1 MSAKRDYYE
10 VLGIS
15 KDTQINE
22 IKSQYRKLALKFHPD
37 RNKSSE
43 AAEHFKEISEAYA
56 VLSDTKKRQ
65 LYDQHGHA
73 GVDGRY
79 STEDIFRGAGFN
91 FDDVGSIFENLFGGR
106 GQGFGGFGR
115 QRGSDLLHETFV
127 SLEDVLNGKRM
138 DLDLQK
144 NVDCPECNGSGCF
157 PGSSKTFVGQSFT
170 TEIGFQGE
178 TDYLIR
184 TLKGCIL
191 NTFGITASIG
201 DVVKCTGDVVFGKED
216 TPSNAS
222 GDFSDDATEDSQ
234 PFTFAN
240 GQFSLNGVIQTQIQ
254 DVDINFAQNGD
265 LLYQLGSNQ
274 SVAGIKKTL
283 DITGRFKVALK
294 DKTAINTLI
303 AQLKGANFKE
313 TWGDKNAGSPEFE
326 LHFTNGVV
334 GNGERKITII
344 GKGLGIA
351 DHNTTGLEPV
361 EPIFEEINWQIK
373 SAKIVVVNSE

>member
-1 MSAKRDYYE
+1 MVRTGAYAYVNYGYESTFGGTASAITKSFGLKTAVTSLTLGTNRQQLYRLGQVEPHKFAYGTQTGSLSLDF
-10 VLGIS
+10 VLGSITTG
-15 KDTQINE
+15 DV
-22 IKSQYRKLALKFHPD
+22 
-37 RNKSSE
+37 
-43 AAEHFKEISEAYA
+43 FKAIYGAPTGSGTGASNHVYG
-56 VLSDTKKRQ
+56 SDTGT
-65 LYDQHGHA
+65 D
-73 GVDGRY
+73 
-79 STEDIFRGAGFN
+79 
-91 FDDVGSIFENLFGGR
+91 
-106 GQGFGGFGR
+106 
-115 QRGSDLLHETFV
+115 
-127 SLEDVLNGKRM
+127 
-138 DLDLQK
+138 
-144 NVDCPECNGSGCF
+144 
-157 PGSSKTFVGQSFT
+157 SSKTFVGQSFT
-170 TEIGFQGE
+170 TEIGFYGE

-191 NTFGITASIG
+191 NTLGITATIG
-201 DVVKCTGDVVFGKED
+201 DVIKCTGDVLFGKED

-240 GQFSLNGVIQTQIQ
+240 GQFSLNGVVQAQIQ

-265 LLYQLGSNQ
+265 LLYQIGSNQ
-274 SVAGIKKTL
+274 AVAGIKKTL

-351 DHNTTGLEPV
+351 DHSVSGLEPI
-361 EPIFEEINWQIK
+361 EPVFEEINWQIK
-373 SAKIVVVNSE
+373 SAKIVVVNSQ

>member
-1 MSAKRDYYE
+1 MVRTGAYAYVNYGYESTFGGTASAITKSFGLKTAVTGLTLSTGRQQLYKLGQVEPHKFAYGTQSGNFSLDF
-10 VLGIS
+10 VLGTITTG
-15 KDTQINE
+15 DV
-22 IKSQYRKLALKFHPD
+22 
-37 RNKSSE
+37 
-43 AAEHFKEISEAYA
+43 FKAIYGAPTGSGTGASNHVYG
-56 VLSDTKKRQ
+56 SDTGT
-65 LYDQHGHA
+65 D
-73 GVDGRY
+73 
-79 STEDIFRGAGFN
+79 
-91 FDDVGSIFENLFGGR
+91 
-106 GQGFGGFGR
+106 
-115 QRGSDLLHETFV
+115 
-127 SLEDVLNGKRM
+127 
-138 DLDLQK
+138 
-144 NVDCPECNGSGCF
+144 
-157 PGSSKTFVGQSFT
+157 SSKTFVGQSFT
-170 TEIGFQGE
+170 TEIGFNGE

-191 NTFGITASIG
+191 NTLGITATIG

-265 LLYQLGSNQ
+265 LLYQIGSNQ
-274 SVAGIKKTL
+274 AVAGIKKTL

-361 EPIFEEINWQIK
+361 EPVFEEINWQIK

>member
-1 MSAKRDYYE
+1 MVRTGAYAYVNYGYESSFGGTASAITKSFGLKTALTGLTLGTNRQQLYRLGQVEPHKFAYGTQTGNFSLDF
-10 VLGIS
+10 VLGTITTG
-15 KDTQINE
+15 DV
-22 IKSQYRKLALKFHPD
+22 
-37 RNKSSE
+37 
-43 AAEHFKEISEAYA
+43 FKAIYGAPTGSGTGASNHVYG
-56 VLSDTKKRQ
+56 SDTGT
-65 LYDQHGHA
+65 D
-73 GVDGRY
+73 
-79 STEDIFRGAGFN
+79 
-91 FDDVGSIFENLFGGR
+91 
-106 GQGFGGFGR
+106 
-115 QRGSDLLHETFV
+115 
-127 SLEDVLNGKRM
+127 
-138 DLDLQK
+138 
-144 NVDCPECNGSGCF
+144 
-157 PGSSKTFVGQSFT
+157 SSKTFVGQSFT
-170 TEIGFQGE
+170 TEIGFKGE

-191 NTFGITASIG
+191 NTLGITATIG

-254 DVDINFAQNGD
+254 DVDINFAQYGD
-265 LLYQLGSNQ
+265 LLYEIGSNQ
-274 SVAGIKKTL
+274 AVAGIKKTL

-361 EPIFEEINWQIK
+361 ERVFEEINWQIK

>member
-1 MSAKRDYYE
+1 MVRTGAYAYVNYGYEGSFGGSATVNKSFGLKTAVTGLTLGTNRQQLYRLGQVEPHKYAYGTQSGTASLDF
-10 VLGIS
+10 VLGGITS
-15 KDTQINE
+15 GDV
-22 IKSQYRKLALKFHPD
+22 
-37 RNKSSE
+37 
-43 AAEHFKEISEAYA
+43 FKAIYGAPSGAGTGASNHVYG
-56 VLSDTKKRQ
+56 SDTGT
-65 LYDQHGHA
+65 D
-73 GVDGRY
+73 
-79 STEDIFRGAGFN
+79 
-91 FDDVGSIFENLFGGR
+91 
-106 GQGFGGFGR
+106 
-115 QRGSDLLHETFV
+115 
-127 SLEDVLNGKRM
+127 
-138 DLDLQK
+138 
-144 NVDCPECNGSGCF
+144 
-157 PGSSKTFVGQSFT
+157 SSKTFVGQSFT

-178 TDYLIR
+178 TDYLVR

-191 NTFGITASIG
+191 NTLGITATIG

-240 GQFSLNGVIQTQIQ
+240 GQFSLNGVVQTQIQ

-265 LLYQLGSNQ
+265 LLYEIGSNQ
-274 SVAGIKKTL
+274 AVAGIKRTL

-303 AQLKGANFKE
+303 AQLKGANYKE

-344 GKGLGIA
+344 GKGLAIA
-351 DHNTTGLEPV
+351 DHNVTGLEPV
-361 EPIFEEINWQIK
+361 EPVFEEINWQIK

>member
-1 MSAKRDYYE
+1 MVRTGAYAYVNYGYESSFGGTASAITKSFGLKTALTGLTLGTNRQQLYRLGQVEPHKFAYGTQTGNFSLDF
-10 VLGIS
+10 VLGTITS
-15 KDTQINE
+15 GDV
-22 IKSQYRKLALKFHPD
+22 
-37 RNKSSE
+37 
-43 AAEHFKEISEAYA
+43 FKAIYGAPTGAGTGASNHVYG
-56 VLSDTKKRQ
+56 SDTGT
-65 LYDQHGHA
+65 D
-73 GVDGRY
+73 
-79 STEDIFRGAGFN
+79 
-91 FDDVGSIFENLFGGR
+91 
-106 GQGFGGFGR
+106 
-115 QRGSDLLHETFV
+115 
-127 SLEDVLNGKRM
+127 
-138 DLDLQK
+138 
-144 NVDCPECNGSGCF
+144 
-157 PGSSKTFVGQSFT
+157 SSKTFVGQSFT
-170 TEIGFQGE
+170 TEVGFQGE

-191 NTFGITASIG
+191 NTLGITATIG

-265 LLYQLGSNQ
+265 LLYEIGSNQ
-274 SVAGIKKTL
+274 AVAGIKRTL

-334 GNGERKITII
+334 GNGVRKITLI
-344 GKGLGIA
+344 GKGLAIA
-351 DHNTTGLEPV
+351 DHNVSGVEPV
-361 EPIFEEINWQIK
+361 EPVFEEINWQIK

>member
-1 MSAKRDYYE
+1 MVRTGAYAYVNYGYETGDNPDVFGGTATVNKSFGLKTAVTGLTLSTNRQQLYKLGQVEPHKFAYGTQSGSMSLDF
-10 VLGIS
+10 VLGTITS
-15 KDTQINE
+15 
-22 IKSQYRKLALKFHPD
+22 
-37 RNKSSE
+37 
-43 AAEHFKEISEAYA
+43 
-56 VLSDTKKRQ
+56 
-65 LYDQHGHA
+65 G
-73 GVDGRY
+73 
-79 STEDIFRGAGFN
+79 DIFQAIYGAPTGAGTGASN
-91 FDDVGSIFENLFGGR
+91 HVYGDDTGS
-106 GQGFGGFGR
+106 
-115 QRGSDLLHETFV
+115 
-127 SLEDVLNGKRM
+127 
-138 DLDLQK
+138 
-144 NVDCPECNGSGCF
+144 
-157 PGSSKTFVGQSFT
+157 GSSKTFVGQSFT

-351 DHNTTGLEPV
+351 DHNMTGLEPV

>member
-1 MSAKRDYYE
+1 MVRTGANAYDNYGYESSIGGTASAITKSFGLKTALTGLTLGTNRQQLYRLGQVEPHKFAYGTQTGNFSLDF
-10 VLGIS
+10 VLGTITS
-15 KDTQINE
+15 GDV
-22 IKSQYRKLALKFHPD
+22 
-37 RNKSSE
+37 
-43 AAEHFKEISEAYA
+43 FKAIYGAPTGAGTGASNHVYG
-56 VLSDTKKRQ
+56 SDTGT
-65 LYDQHGHA
+65 D
-73 GVDGRY
+73 
-79 STEDIFRGAGFN
+79 
-91 FDDVGSIFENLFGGR
+91 
-106 GQGFGGFGR
+106 
-115 QRGSDLLHETFV
+115 
-127 SLEDVLNGKRM
+127 
-138 DLDLQK
+138 
-144 NVDCPECNGSGCF
+144 
-157 PGSSKTFVGQSFT
+157 SSKTFVGQSFT
-170 TEIGFQGE
+170 TEVGFQGE

-191 NTFGITASIG
+191 NTLGITATIG

-265 LLYQLGSNQ
+265 LLYEIGSNQ
-274 SVAGIKKTL
+274 AVAGIKKTL

-361 EPIFEEINWQIK
+361 EPVFEEINWQIK

>member
-1 MSAKRDYYE
+1 MDF
-10 VLGIS
+10 VLGTITS
-15 KDTQINE
+15 GDV
-22 IKSQYRKLALKFHPD
+22 
-37 RNKSSE
+37 
-43 AAEHFKEISEAYA
+43 FKAIYGAPTGAGTGASNHVYG
-56 VLSDTKKRQ
+56 SDTGT
-65 LYDQHGHA
+65 D
-73 GVDGRY
+73 
-79 STEDIFRGAGFN
+79 
-91 FDDVGSIFENLFGGR
+91 
-106 GQGFGGFGR
+106 
-115 QRGSDLLHETFV
+115 
-127 SLEDVLNGKRM
+127 
-138 DLDLQK
+138 
-144 NVDCPECNGSGCF
+144 
-157 PGSSKTFVGQSFT
+157 SSKTFVGQSFT
-170 TEIGFQGE
+170 TEVGFQGE

-191 NTFGITASIG
+191 NTLGITATIG

-265 LLYQLGSNQ
+265 LLYEIGSNQ
-274 SVAGIKKTL
+274 AVAGIKKTL

-361 EPIFEEINWQIK
+361 EPVFEEINWQIK

>member
-1 MSAKRDYYE
+1 
-10 VLGIS
+10 
-15 KDTQINE
+15 
-22 IKSQYRKLALKFHPD
+22 
-37 RNKSSE
+37 
-43 AAEHFKEISEAYA
+43 
-56 VLSDTKKRQ
+56 
-65 LYDQHGHA
+65 
-73 GVDGRY
+73 
-79 STEDIFRGAGFN
+79 
-91 FDDVGSIFENLFGGR
+91 
-106 GQGFGGFGR
+106 
-115 QRGSDLLHETFV
+115 
-127 SLEDVLNGKRM
+127 
-138 DLDLQK
+138 
-144 NVDCPECNGSGCF
+144 
-157 PGSSKTFVGQSFT
+157 VGQTFT
-170 TEIGFQGE
+170 TEIGFYGE

-191 NTFGITASIG
+191 NTLGITATIG

-234 PFTFAN
+234 PFTFAH

-265 LLYQLGSNQ
+265 LLYQIGSNQ
-274 SVAGIKKTL
+274 AVAGIKRTL

-294 DKTAINTLI
+294 DKTAIDTLI

-351 DHNTTGLEPV
+351 DHNVTGLEPV

-373 SAKIVVVNSE
+373 SAKIVVVNSQ

>member
-1 MSAKRDYYE
+1 MVRTGAYAYVNYGYESTFGGTASAITKSFGLKTAVTSLTLGTNRQQLYRLGQVEPHKFAYGTQTGSLSLDF
-10 VLGIS
+10 VLGSITTG
-15 KDTQINE
+15 DV
-22 IKSQYRKLALKFHPD
+22 
-37 RNKSSE
+37 
-43 AAEHFKEISEAYA
+43 FKAIYGAPTGSGTGASNHVYG
-56 VLSDTKKRQ
+56 SDTGT
-65 LYDQHGHA
+65 D
-73 GVDGRY
+73 
-79 STEDIFRGAGFN
+79 
-91 FDDVGSIFENLFGGR
+91 
-106 GQGFGGFGR
+106 
-115 QRGSDLLHETFV
+115 
-127 SLEDVLNGKRM
+127 
-138 DLDLQK
+138 
-144 NVDCPECNGSGCF
+144 
-157 PGSSKTFVGQSFT
+157 SSKTFVGQSFT
-170 TEIGFQGE
+170 TEIGFYGE

-191 NTFGITASIG
+191 NTLGITATIG
-201 DVVKCTGDVVFGKED
+201 DVIKCTGDVLFGKED

-240 GQFSLNGVIQTQIQ
+240 GQFSLNGVVQAQIQ

-265 LLYQLGSNQ
+265 LLYQIGSNQ
-274 SVAGIKKTL
+274 AVAGIKKTL

-313 TWGDKNAGSPEFE
+313 TWGDKNTGSPEFE

-351 DHNTTGLEPV
+351 DHSVSGLEPI
-361 EPIFEEINWQIK
+361 EPVFEEINWQIK
-373 SAKIVVVNSE
+373 SAKITVVNA

>member
-1 MSAKRDYYE
+1 MVRTGAYAYVNYGYEGSFGGSATVNKSFGLKTAVTGLTLGTNRQQLYRLGQVEPHKFAYGTQTGNFSLDF
-10 VLGIS
+10 VLGTITS
-15 KDTQINE
+15 GDV
-22 IKSQYRKLALKFHPD
+22 
-37 RNKSSE
+37 
-43 AAEHFKEISEAYA
+43 FKAIYGAPSGAGTGASNHVYG
-56 VLSDTKKRQ
+56 SDTGT
-65 LYDQHGHA
+65 D
-73 GVDGRY
+73 
-79 STEDIFRGAGFN
+79 
-91 FDDVGSIFENLFGGR
+91 
-106 GQGFGGFGR
+106 
-115 QRGSDLLHETFV
+115 
-127 SLEDVLNGKRM
+127 
-138 DLDLQK
+138 
-144 NVDCPECNGSGCF
+144 
-157 PGSSKTFVGQSFT
+157 SSKTFVGQSFT

-191 NTFGITASIG
+191 NTLGITATIG

-216 TPSNAS
+216 EPSNSS

-240 GQFSLNGVIQTQIQ
+240 GQFSLNGVVQTQIQ

-265 LLYQLGSNQ
+265 LLYEIGSNQ
-274 SVAGIKKTL
+274 AVAGIKRTL

-303 AQLKGANFKE
+303 AQLKGANYKE

-344 GKGLGIA
+344 GKGLAIA
-351 DHNTTGLEPV
+351 DHNVTGLEPV
-361 EPIFEEINWQIK
+361 EPVFEEINWQIK